1 MTTYRPPFV
10 PLSRRAFMQGS
21 AAVGISLV
29 AGSAAGWSAENG
41 LNIYNWDTYIGET
54 TLDSF
59 AEASGIRP
67 RYDLFADNEELFAKL
82 KSGNPGYDLIFPSD
96 YMVEIMI
103 TTGIITPLDHG
114 LIPNLSNL
122 NKNFTNSSFDP
133 NMKHSV
139 PYMWGTQGFGYRKSK
154 YPNAPK
160 SWSAVFDDATIGARS
175 GKIAML
181 SDVRA
186 VLGGALKYMGHSLN
200 SVDGKQI
207 AAAADLVLAAKKH
220 YKTFAEDNGQDLLLT
235 REVDLTME
243 WNGDVVQ
250 VMSEDDDLSYLVPD
264 EGAVVWMDNMCIP
277 KDAPNPKNAHA
288 FINHVLD
295 AKVNAEIANTIHY
308 ASPNVAAKPLLLPE
322 DLNNPAVYPPD
333 SVIARCEAVVDVG
346 DATRLYDEAW
356 TRVQAG

>member
-1 MTTYRPPFV
+1 MPKVWTRKADGSPGELVDVSNAQAAQAIRDGRALADDRETY
-10 PLSRRAFMQGS
+10 
-21 AAVGISLV
+21 
-29 AGSAAGWSAENG
+29 
-41 LNIYNWDTYIGET
+41 Y
-54 TLDSF
+54 
-59 AEASGIRP
+59 
-67 RYDLFADNEELFAKL
+67 
-82 KSGNPGYDLIFPSD
+82 
-96 YMVEIMI
+96 
-103 TTGIITPLDHG
+103 
-114 LIPNLSNL
+114 
-122 NKNFTNSSFDP
+122 
-133 NMKHSV
+133 
-139 PYMWGTQGFGYRKSK
+139 GT
-154 YPNAPK
+154 
-160 SWSAVFDDATIGARS
+160 D
-175 GKIAML
+175 
-181 SDVRA
+181 
-186 VLGGALKYMGHSLN
+186 
-200 SVDGKQI
+200 VDGKQI

>member
-1 MTTYRPPFV
+1 
-10 PLSRRAFMQGS
+10 
-21 AAVGISLV
+21 
-29 AGSAAGWSAENG
+29 
-41 LNIYNWDTYIGET
+41 
-54 TLDSF
+54 
-59 AEASGIRP
+59 
-67 RYDLFADNEELFAKL
+67 
-82 KSGNPGYDLIFPSD
+82 
-96 YMVEIMI
+96 
-103 TTGIITPLDHG
+103 
-114 LIPNLSNL
+114 
-122 NKNFTNSSFDP
+122 
-133 NMKHSV
+133 MKHSV

-160 SWSAVFDDATIGARS
+160 SWSAVFDDATIGAHS

-346 DATRLYDEAW
+346 DATRLYGEAW

>member
-1 MTTYRPPFV
+1 M
-10 PLSRRAFMQGS
+10 
-21 AAVGISLV
+21 
-29 AGSAAGWSAENG
+29 
-41 LNIYNWDTYIGET
+41 
-54 TLDSF
+54 
-59 AEASGIRP
+59 
-67 RYDLFADNEELFAKL
+67 
-82 KSGNPGYDLIFPSD
+82 
-96 YMVEIMI
+96 
-103 TTGIITPLDHG
+103 
-114 LIPNLSNL
+114 
-122 NKNFTNSSFDP
+122 
-133 NMKHSV
+133 
-139 PYMWGTQGFGYRKSK
+139 
-154 YPNAPK
+154 
-160 SWSAVFDDATIGARS
+160 
-175 GKIAML
+175 
-181 SDVRA
+181 
-186 VLGGALKYMGHSLN
+186 
-200 SVDGKQI
+200 
-207 AAAADLVLAAKKH
+207 VLAAKKH

>member
-1 MTTYRPPFV
+1 
-10 PLSRRAFMQGS
+10 
-21 AAVGISLV
+21 
-29 AGSAAGWSAENG
+29 
-41 LNIYNWDTYIGET
+41 
-54 TLDSF
+54 
-59 AEASGIRP
+59 
-67 RYDLFADNEELFAKL
+67 
-82 KSGNPGYDLIFPSD
+82 
-96 YMVEIMI
+96 MI

-160 SWSAVFDDATIGARS
+160 SWSAVFDDATIGAHS

>member
-1 MTTYRPPFV
+1 
-10 PLSRRAFMQGS
+10 MQGS

-160 SWSAVFDDATIGARS
+160 SWSAVFDDATIGAHS